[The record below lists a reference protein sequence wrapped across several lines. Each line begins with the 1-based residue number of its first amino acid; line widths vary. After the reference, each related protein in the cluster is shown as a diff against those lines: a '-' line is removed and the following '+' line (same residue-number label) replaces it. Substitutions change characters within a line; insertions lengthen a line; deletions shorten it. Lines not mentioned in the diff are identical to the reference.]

1 MEMGKTDLASIMAE
15 KPKKES
21 RSVTPVNA
29 LRKKKNWREST
40 PYDARVNRNAWRS
53 CEGVSEAIVCSYS
66 VAHDPRHRFGRTCG
80 SFARRPVRKKTT
92 NEPDTAA
99 AMIRSRLMDG
109 GRTSN
114 TILGT
119 P

>member
-1 MEMGKTDLASIMAE
+1 MAE

-53 CEGVSEAIVCSYS
+53 CEAIVCSYS
-66 VAHDPRHRFGRTCG
+66 VAHDPCHRFGRTCG

-99 AMIRSRLMDG
+99 AMIRSRLMEG
-109 GRTSN
+109 GSISSI
-114 TILGT
+114 ILGT
-119 P
+119 PSMSNRIKN